1 MKLQGVG
8 AHDRL
13 YALILLVFSG
23 LYGLGGLEI
32 QVGFYNGVIGPQHWI
47 YGIAGVLG
55 VLSLWL
61 LLQPTPFVP
70 EPESWVAWRKRLPL
84 CLAILIYA
92 EGLPYFGFLIMMISL
107 MILVS
112 RLFGATWKQAV
123 MCAVTLSGLCLLLFE
138 VLLGISLGRG
148 LLLI

>member
-1 MKLQGVG
+1 MNLQGTG
-8 AHDRL
+8 AYDRL
-13 YALILLVFSG
+13 YALILLIFAA
-23 LYGLGGLEI
+23 LYGWGGSQV
-32 QVGFYNGVIGPQHWI
+32 QVGFYNGSVGPQHWI
-47 YGIAGVLG
+47 YGVAGVLA

-61 LLQPTPFVP
+61 VLQPTAFVP
-70 EPESWVAWRKRLPL
+70 ESESWNAWRKRLPL
-84 CLAILIYA
+84 CGAILVYA
-92 EGLPYFGFLIMMISL
+92 EALPYFGFLIMMISL

-123 MCAVTLSGLCLLLFE
+123 VCAVTLSGLCLVLFE